1 MIFCNFLL
9 FIKTKALNA
18 SFVCDVFAYSFIKC
32 YGYVRVR
39 TRTVSLSKSYIVI
52 HLSSI
57 HSLNPFK
64 GATLLTRSLK
74 VFGMFTL

>member
-1 MIFCNFLL
+1 MISCNFLL
-9 FIKTKALNA
+9 FIKTKTLNA

-32 YGYVRVR
+32 HGYVRVG
-39 TRTVSLSKSYIVI
+39 TRTVSLSKSYIFI

-57 HSLNPFK
+57 DTLNPLK
-64 GATLLTRSLK
+64 VAALLTRPLK